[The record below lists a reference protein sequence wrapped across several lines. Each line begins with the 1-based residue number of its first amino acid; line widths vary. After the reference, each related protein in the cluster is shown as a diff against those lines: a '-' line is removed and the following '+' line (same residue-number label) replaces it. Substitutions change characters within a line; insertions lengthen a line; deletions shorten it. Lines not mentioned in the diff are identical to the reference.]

1 MKLESAPKSSFQLFA
16 LSFKAAA
23 LWAAVACGLL
33 FAADSHGAT
42 VRTWTGASATSGN
55 WTTAANWSS
64 GAPVAGDIL
73 NFVDAAARKN
83 SNTNNFPAGTTFSVI
98 NCFGTGYRL
107 RGNRVTITNAI
118 AVGNPAGVHIIDF
131 DVTFGGPDPVIN
143 LTSFASAANLTL
155 NGDIDL
161 GSHSLFTEGPGD
173 YTIAGVVSGT
183 GGILKYNAGDLTLEG
198 FGANTY
204 TGLTS
209 VQAGILR
216 LGRYLLV
223 GLTPVGTVA
232 VPGNLLIG
240 DFASTLI
247 GNVVVLDRDNQIA
260 NSSTVSINA
269 TGILELSDQND
280 TLGDLHLRGGTVTT
294 GSGVLGVE
302 GGISAAAPSVVSK
315 DSLIAGKLSLGAR
328 GDGPQIIDVAQ
339 GIQLAVTAQISG
351 VSAATLI
358 KTNRGELILTASNL
372 FNGDV
377 EIKGGLLTMTDGNAL
392 GTTNGVTKLILG
404 TLGMNPPGSFGVLER
419 LEVPGPLATLSLTDG
434 SVSWL
439 GSVVL
444 DDNLNIVTA
453 TNSALTILGL
463 ISGPAGWTKTG
474 DGTLQFKT
482 THTNN
487 YGGTS
492 WVRDGNFIMDGVFN
506 QPVIPGPLVVGS
518 SNGPTNS
525 TRAWAIKH
533 NQIADSAPVTINP
546 SGALQLGFANDTI
559 GPLTLNGGAAET
571 DGGTLTLNGDILA
584 VATNEIARISGNLSL
599 GGVTRTIYTLGT
611 TNTPDLFISAVI
623 SDGGAP
629 AGFNKVGEG
638 SLRVSGANTFNGPVS
653 VTDGT
658 LRLAHPNAL
667 GTPAA
672 GTTVSGID
680 GPKIILEG
688 GLGMTIAAE
697 PLTLDSTGPGSPI
710 VLENFTGNNHWNGPI
725 QLLAP
730 QSVINVPSI
739 PRPLSFGGVISGPGG
754 LSKIGPGIL
763 TLDGLTTNT
772 FNGLTVV
779 TGGDL
784 VLDKPGDN
792 EAIHGDI
799 TIGDDAG
806 SVNSSRVRIRGGG
819 SEIWNGSRV
828 VINSSGQLILEGVL
842 DLVGSIE
849 GAGNISLP
857 NGPFT
862 AGLIVGRNDL
872 STTFTG
878 VISGNG
884 NFHKTGLGT
893 LRLTGNHT
901 YTGPTQLDEGRLEI
915 DGSIASSQQ
924 LLITRNASAPVFLD
938 RFGTLGGSGSVPRV
952 INRSGEISPG
962 LNSPA
967 STARLDVQGNLELSN
982 GVFRVQLN
990 GTVPGAQYDQLRVTG
1005 DVHLGANIS
1014 STLLVATGFPPST
1027 NDVFV
1032 LINKLSPGPVVGTFN
1047 NLPDGAVMGSGFNKY
1062 QIRYTGGDGND
1073 VTLRRVEIPGSTFTG
1088 ITPQD
1093 SGKMKITGQGWPYAT
1108 YILEATPTLTAPV
1121 PWTPI
1126 ATNNAN
1132 ALGVYE
1138 FIDAYTDNGTSLFPE
1153 RYYRVQSP

>member
-1 MKLESAPKSSFQLFA
+1 M
-16 LSFKAAA
+16 
-23 LWAAVACGLL
+23 ACGLAL
-33 FAADSHGAT
+33 SAQSHAAT
-42 VRTWTGASATSGN
+42 VRTWTGASPTSGN
-55 WTTAANWSS
+55 WTTAANWAG
-64 GAPVAGDIL
+64 GAPLPGDIL
-73 NFVDAAARKN
+73 NFVDAGARKV
-83 SNTNNFPAGTTFSVI
+83 SNTNNYAAGTTFSVI

-107 RGNRVTITNAI
+107 RGNRVTITNSI
-118 AVGNPAGVHIIDF
+118 AVGNPAGAHIIDL
-131 DVTFGGPDPVIN
+131 DLTLGGNDPVIN
-143 LTSFASAANLTL
+143 LTSFASAAALTL
-155 NGDIDL
+155 NGDINL
-161 GSHSLFTEGPGD
+161 GAHTLLTEGPGD
-173 YTIAGVVSGT
+173 YTITGVISGT
-183 GGILKYNAGDLTLEG
+183 GGILKNNSGELSLSG
-198 FGANTY
+198 FGANSY

-216 LGRYLLV
+216 LNRYLLN
-223 GLTPVGTVA
+223 GLNPVGTVA
-232 VPGNLLIG
+232 IPGDLTVGSFASALIG
-240 DFASTLI
+240 D
-247 GNVVVLDRDNQIA
+247 VVVLDRDNQIA
-260 NSSTVSINA
+260 NSSMVSINA
-269 TGILELSDQND
+269 TGSLELSDEND
-280 TLGDLHLRGGTVTT
+280 TVGELRLRGGTVTT
-294 GSGVLGVE
+294 GSGALAVE
-302 GGISAAAPSVVSK
+302 GGIYASLPSSVSK
-315 DSLIAGKLSLGAR
+315 DSLIAGKLTLGAR
-328 GDGPQIIDVAQ
+328 GDGPQLIDVAS
-339 GIQLAVTAQISG
+339 GVQLAIGAQVSG
-351 VSAATLI
+351 VSTATLI

-372 FNGDV
+372 FSGDV
-377 EIKGGLLTMTDGNAL
+377 EIKGGLLTMTDGHAL
-392 GTTNGVTKLILG
+392 GSTNGATKLILG
-404 TLGMNPPGSFGVLER
+404 SLRVNPVSPMGIPEY
-419 LEVPGPLATLSLTDG
+419 LEVVGPLATLSLDEG

-439 GSVVL
+439 GGVTL
-444 DDNLNIVTA
+444 DDDLSIVIP
-453 TNSALTILGL
+453 TNSVLTILGL

-482 THTNN
+482 AHTNT

-492 WVRDGNFIMDGVFN
+492 WVREGNFIMDGVFN
-506 QPVIPGPLVVGS
+506 QPVIPGAFVIGNAVD
-518 SNGPTNS
+518 PTNS
-525 TRAWAIKH
+525 TRAWAIKQ
-533 NQIADSAPVTINP
+533 NQIADTSPVTINP
-546 SGALQLGFANDTI
+546 SGVLQLGFANDTI
-559 GPLTLNGGAAET
+559 GSLTLNGGAAET

-599 GGVTRTIYTLGT
+599 GGVTRTIYTLGAS
-611 TNTPDLFISAVI
+611 NTPDLIVSAVI
-623 SDGGAP
+623 SDGGAS

-638 SLRVSGANTFNGPVS
+638 SLRVSGASTFNGPVS

-658 LRLAHPNAL
+658 LRLAHPDAL
-667 GTPAA
+667 GTSFA
-672 GTTVSGID
+672 GTIVSGID

-688 GLGMTIAAE
+688 GFGMTIAE
-697 PLTLDSTGPGSPI
+697 PLTLNSTGPGSPV

-739 PRPLSFGGVISGPGG
+739 PRPLSLGGVISGPGG
-754 LSKIGPGIL
+754 LSKIGSGIL

-772 FNGLTVV
+772 FNGLTIV

-799 TIGDDAG
+799 TIGDDVG

-819 SEIWNGSRV
+819 SEIWNGARV

-849 GAGNISLP
+849 GSGNIFLP

-872 STTFTG
+872 STTFSG
-878 VISGNG
+878 VISGTG

-893 LRLTGNHT
+893 LRLTGNHA

-924 LLITRNASAPVFLD
+924 LLITRNVSAPVFLN
-938 RFGTLGGSGSVPRV
+938 RFGTLGGSGAVPRV

-962 LNSPA
+962 VDLPT
-967 STARLDVQGNLELSN
+967 STARINVQGNLELSN

-1005 DVHLGANIS
+1005 DVNLGANVS
-1014 STLLVATGFPPST
+1014 SILFAATGFPPST

-1032 LINKLSPGPVVGTFN
+1032 LIDKLSPGPVIGTFN

-1073 VTLRRVEIPGSTFTG
+1073 VTLRRVEIPGSSFTG
-1088 ITPQD
+1088 ITPV
-1093 SGKMKITGQGWPYAT
+1093 GAEKMKITGQGWPYVT
-1108 YILEATPTLTAPV
+1108 YILEATPTLTAPA

-1138 FIDAYTDNGTSLFPE
+1138 FIDAYADNGTSLFPA
-1153 RYYRVQSP
+1153 RFYRVQSP

>member
-1 MKLESAPKSSFQLFA
+1 MKLESAPKSSLRLFV
-16 LSFKAAA
+16 SPFKAAA
-23 LWAAVACGLL
+23 FWLAVACGL
-33 FAADSHGAT
+33 AGTAQSHAAT

-55 WTTAANWSS
+55 WTTAANWAG
-64 GAPVAGDIL
+64 GAPVPGDIL
-73 NFVDAAARKN
+73 NFVDTGGRKT
-83 SNTNNFPAGTTFSVI
+83 SNTNNFPAGTTFSTI
-98 NCFGTGYRL
+98 NCFGAGYRL
-107 RGNRVTITNAI
+107 RGNRVTITNSI
-118 AVGNPAGVHIIDF
+118 AAGNPPGVHIIDL
-131 DVTFGGPDPVIN
+131 DLTLGGSDPSIDLTTFVSAGGPI
-143 LTSFASAANLTL
+143 F
-155 NGDIDL
+155 NGDINL
-161 GSHSLFTEGPGD
+161 GAHTLQIDGPGD
-173 YTIAGVVSGT
+173 VTVLGIVSGT
-183 GGILKYNAGDLTLEG
+183 GGIQKNNSGLLYFSGV
-198 FGANTY
+198 GANTY
-204 TGLTS
+204 TGPTS
-209 VQAGILR
+209 VQAGELR
-216 LGRYLLV
+216 LNRYVPV
-223 GLTPVGTVA
+223 GLTPVGTVSI
-232 VPGNLLIG
+232 PGDLIIGSFGGTLIG
-240 DFASTLI
+240 D
-247 GNVVVLDRDNQIA
+247 VVVLDRDNQIA
-260 NSSTVSINA
+260 NTSTVSINS
-269 TGILELSDQND
+269 TGILELSDEND
-280 TLGDLHLRGGTVTT
+280 TVGELRLRGGSVTT
-294 GSGVLGVE
+294 GSGTLAVE
-302 GGISAAAPSVVSK
+302 GGIYAALPSSISK
-315 DSLIAGKLSLGAR
+315 DSLIAGQLTLGGR
-328 GDGPQIIDVAQ
+328 GNGPQIIDVAQ
-339 GIQLAVTAQISG
+339 GVQLNITAQISG
-351 VSAATLI
+351 VSTADLI

-372 FNGDV
+372 FNGNV
-377 EIKGGLLTMTDGNAL
+377 EIKGGLLTMTDGSAL

-404 TLGMNPPGSFGVLER
+404 TLGINPPGSFGVLEH
-419 LEVPGPLATLSLTDG
+419 LEVPGPLATVSLTDG

-444 DDNLNIVTA
+444 DDDLNIVTA

-482 THTNN
+482 VNTNN

-492 WVRDGNFIMDGVFN
+492 WVREGNFIMDGVFN
-506 QPVIPGPLVVGS
+506 QPVIPGPFVIG
-518 SNGPTNS
+518 NATDPTNS
-525 TRAWAIKH
+525 TRAWAIKQ

-546 SGALQLGFANDTI
+546 SGVLQLGFANDTI
-559 GPLTLNGGAAET
+559 GSLTLNGGAAET

-611 TNTPDLFISAVI
+611 SNTPDLIISAII

-658 LRLAHPNAL
+658 LRIANPSAL
-667 GTPAA
+667 GSAAA

-680 GPKIILEG
+680 GPKIVLEG
-688 GLGMTIAAE
+688 GFGMDIAE
-697 PLTLDSTGPGSPI
+697 PLTLNSTGPGSPI

-730 QSVINVPSI
+730 ESVINVPSV
-739 PRPLSFGGVISGPGG
+739 PRPLALGGAISGPGG
-754 LSKIGPGIL
+754 LSKVGPGIL

-779 TGGDL
+779 TGGEL

-828 VINSSGQLILEGVL
+828 AINSSGQLILEGVL

-849 GAGNISLP
+849 GSGNIFLP

-872 STTFTG
+872 STTFSG
-878 VISGNG
+878 VISGTG

-924 LLITRNASAPVFLD
+924 LLITRNASAPVFLN
-938 RFGTLGGSGSVPRV
+938 RFGTLGGNGTVPRV

-962 LNSPA
+962 VDLPT
-967 STARLDVQGNLELSN
+967 STARINVQGNLELSN

-1005 DVHLGANIS
+1005 DVNLGANVS
-1014 STLLVATGFPPST
+1014 SILFAATGFPPST

-1032 LINKLSPGPVVGTFN
+1032 LIDKLSPGPVIGTFN

-1073 VTLRRVEIPGSTFTG
+1073 VTLRRVEIPGSSFTG
-1088 ITPQD
+1088 ITPV
-1093 SGKMKITGQGWPYAT
+1093 GVEKMKITGQGWPYVT
-1108 YILEATPTLTAPV
+1108 YILEATPTLTAPA

-1138 FIDAYTDNGTSLFPE
+1138 FIDAYAENGTSLFPA
-1153 RYYRVQSP
+1153 RFYRVQSP